1 MSLQRHNIEIEIDNA
16 DAPIVTFVG
25 ENIFYILNWIVL
37 DFRQLSALLATILN
51 VMGEHQNKLA
61 ICFPLFLSTTSIN
74 HILYYLIVV
83 GVETLDDDEAE
94 DDDDTELEVVTLKA
108 KRSIITWE
116 LKSLKIHLYKVFL
129 WTLAQAAFL

>member
-1 MSLQRHNIEIEIDNA
+1 
-16 DAPIVTFVG
+16 
-25 ENIFYILNWIVL
+25 
-37 DFRQLSALLATILN
+37 
-51 VMGEHQNKLA
+51 MGEHQNKLA

-108 KRSIITWE
+108 KRSIIT
-116 LKSLKIHLYKVFL
+116 
-129 WTLAQAAFL
+129 